1 MPLYPGLPSARLPSV
16 NGGGPQRPGFPSGT
30 NSGGQLAVPTLWLPD
45 RSLVGPMSRLGVP
58 VGFTNA
64 GGPYY
69 DLILGEANLVGF
81 WRGDEN
87 ASIFAIDSK
96 AGLTGTWA
104 GAFTRDQASLL
115 VSESDPCSLF
125 AIANTNKIDV
135 SGVPDLSTG
144 ITVEAWLKRVDSLH
158 TDRGIFG
165 RPGAATADYG
175 FYWQGSL
182 GQLSF
187 FGGSTGGVTADGAHT
202 GVWDTGVHLVHAVF
216 DGTATGWKLY
226 QDGADITGTVSSGT
240 MVSNTGAITW
250 GVDVASDFWGGNLS
264 NMALYSVALSPSTIL
279 NHYNVGAVIAA
290 ADLGYPDVGGG
301 YYPVAA

>member
-1 MPLYPGLPSARLPSV
+1 MPVIYGGARSALGGSGGIVVPTSVGAIPGVDPRRSLLS
-16 NGGGPQRPGFPSGT
+16 GPQM
-30 NSGGQLAVPTLWLPD
+30 L
-45 RSLVGPMSRLGVP
+45 VP
-58 VGFTNA
+58 VAGFTNA

-69 DLILGEANLVGF
+69 DAILAESALVGF

-87 ASIFAIDSK
+87 ASIFAIDSA
-96 AGLTGTWA
+96 AGRTGTWS

-115 VSESDPCSLF
+115 TSESDPCSLF
-125 AIANTNKIDV
+125 AIANSNKIDV

-144 ITVEAWLKRVDSLH
+144 ITVEAWIKRVDSLH

-187 FGGSTGGVTADGAHT
+187 FGGSTGGVTADVAHT

-264 NMALYSVALSPSTIL
+264 NMALYNVALSPSAIL
-279 NHYNVGAVIAA
+279 SHYNLGAGIVT
-290 ADLGYPDVGGG
+290 DLGYPIAGGG